1 MTKTIQSHPC
11 VSEGEEENISL
22 LLSVFESLD
31 KLNDKL
37 SKLDY
42 VLKRKN
48 KEQISIFDGLNKLDE
63 ELNKLDCVP
72 KGQIPKG
79 QIPKGQIIEDQNK
92 GENK

>member
-1 MTKTIQSHPC
+1 MTKTIQSRPC
-11 VSEGEEENISL
+11 VSEREEENMSL

-48 KEQISIFDGLNKLDE
+48 KEQISIFDSLKELNE
-63 ELNKLDCVP
+63 ELNELDCV
-72 KGQIPKG
+72 
-79 QIPKGQIIEDQNK
+79 PKGQIIEDQNK